1 LLRRLSGL
9 LDELLVRE
17 ARRRLLVFR
26 DLWKYLVEIK
36 GVVVGLDAGARVFL
50 FGSVAAGD
58 YTFASD
64 VDVLIVTDLKP
75 SYVIAVLRRCGFE
88 EPFEFHVMSNEEFRL
103 YAPRIKSLREV

>member
-1 LLRRLSGL
+1 M

-17 ARRRLLVFR
+17 ARRRLSVFR

-64 VDVLIVTDLKP
+64 VDVLIVTDHKP

-103 YAPRIKSLREV
+103 YATRIKSLREV